1 MADHREEGSNDIT
14 LENLTCLVQVYW
26 GCTVVRIF
34 ADKVAKE
41 HPLR

>member
-1 MADHREEGSNDIT
+1 MADHREECSKDIT
-14 LENLTCLVQVYW
+14 LENLTCLVQP
-26 GCTVVRIF
+26 IF